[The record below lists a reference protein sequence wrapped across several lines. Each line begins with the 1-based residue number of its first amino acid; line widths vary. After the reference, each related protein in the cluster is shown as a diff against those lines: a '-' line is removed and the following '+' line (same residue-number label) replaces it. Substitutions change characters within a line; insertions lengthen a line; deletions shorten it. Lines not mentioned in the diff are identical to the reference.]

1 MTGLPSSGS
10 LSGGSAGSEVFV
22 SGSSPSHSPKLSI
35 VREEPV
41 IVSPQGFKELLL
53 SQEKQAAMAFF
64 LLLITGLPQC
74 GKSGAIQKFLEIFH
88 KTPKGI
94 PPQHGLSFYQ
104 LAAVEDAETGRLH
117 MKTLGY
123 SSMTSEDCY
132 VYAMK
137 LAMKQVVAGKS
148 IRYNESGLMSAD
160 QFRNHDLNV
169 HFREMFS
176 QLKKEAEANKWVSQN
191 MALFNVWDIGHSRTV
206 YHFLPALHGLLSHSY
221 SWLFFDLQRDSQN
234 LYQPP
239 EVPTDEN
246 FMKWRPRL
254 HYLIRAAK
262 LNLPTQKKVCTMFA
276 MNNEKL
282 QETEC
287 KRIIRSVTPNFK
299 NTAKQIGVKEIIDF
313 NNIVTTIDR
322 SNDRTCIQEITKHM
336 DSMVFEA
343 FEDKILMPFSFLFL
357 RSFYHKKNDLVYVEK
372 QEITELAEE
381 LGISAERFCK
391 LFTSYGSIIDVSLV
405 DPNSKYVILK
415 PNVFIEELNKVF
427 YTDDPVL
434 ANTGIL
440 RMSFAQETFE
450 SHAQAYMDIFVSF
463 GLAVKL
469 ARERIELP
477 PTLDVEDDS
486 TVLYLPDIRRTP
498 PLKDA
503 TKLRPNVLRLLRS
516 WNAPLGHLQVS
527 FVAKFLE
534 LHKEAKLCI
543 LEDSPTNLTKIKALD
558 TKNEIEVVFD
568 VVCLGYTLEF
578 RIEKE
583 NEEIFTQIVDTCHT
597 LMERHVTT
605 RYSFAIMCS
614 KDPVI
619 KAKYELTRER
629 HLLPYETLCDEC
641 MRGNRVQDPILAMWN
656 KVVKVSAVYSIIL

>member
-10 LSGGSAGSEVFV
+10 LSSGSTDSDIIV
-22 SGSSPSHSPKLSI
+22 SIGSSPSVSI
-35 VREEPV
+35 SMVKEEKVPV
-41 IVSPQGFKELLL
+41 GPQEFKELLL
-53 SQEKQAAMAFF
+53 SQEKQTAMAFF

-74 GKSGAIQKFLEIFH
+74 GKSGAIQKFLEFFQ
-88 KTPKGI
+88 KTPNRS

-104 LAAVEDAETGRLH
+104 LAAVEDAVPGRLH
-117 MKTLGY
+117 IKALGY
-123 SSMTSEDCY
+123 SEMTSEDCY

-137 LAMKQVVAGKS
+137 LAMKQVVAGKP
-148 IRYNESGLMSAD
+148 IRYKESGSIPAD

-176 QLKKEAEANKWVSQN
+176 QLKKAEARTWVSQN

-234 LYQPP
+234 LYKPP
-239 EVPTDEN
+239 AVPADEN

-287 KRIIRSVTPNFK
+287 RRIIRSVTPNFK

-343 FEDKILMPFSFLFL
+343 FEDKISMPFSFLFL
-357 RSFYHKKNDLVYVEK
+357 RSFYHKKNDLVYVKK

-381 LGISAERFCK
+381 LGISAERFCE

-405 DPNSKYVILK
+405 DPNSNYVILK

-477 PTLDVEDDS
+477 PTLNVEDNS

-498 PLKDA
+498 PLKDD
-503 TKLRPNVLRLLRS
+503 TELRPNVLRLLRS

-534 LHKEAKLCI
+534 SHEEAKLCI

-558 TKNEIEVVFD
+558 TKNEIEVIFD

-597 LMERHVTT
+597 LMEPHVTT

-614 KDPVI
+614 KDPII

-641 MRGNRVQDPILAMWN
+641 MIKNRVQDPILAMWN
-656 KVVKVSAVYSIIL
+656 KVVKVSTVYSIIL